1 LSNNANVVR
10 HALQFQLEVVVMKSN
25 VILFAL
31 LSLTAIVANAPAQA
45 QTGMLTRSFVSSSG
59 NDTNAC
65 TIAAPCASFAQAYT
79 KVGAD
84 GIVAALDPGKYGPIN
99 ITSPV
104 TINGNGWAAITAPA
118 GGNGITINA
127 SSGSVILTGLE
138 IDGAGAA
145 YNGIA
150 LGSASSL
157 TVSNCTVQNFIQNP
171 TTLSPLTGNGIIMA
185 PTSSA
190 LTLAITNTTLSNNA
204 ASGVSYFPQTG
215 IGTVTNGLIDHVIA
229 QANGIGIS
237 VAAGFGGATVI
248 NVSNSIASNNRSMGI
263 LVDNGGGPSLKVSI
277 DNVNA
282 NGNNLG
288 VSVANTAIVLL
299 NRSVVTGNAT
309 GVQSNG
315 ALYSFGNNVIFQN
328 VSNGNGVAEE
338 SLF

>member
-1 LSNNANVVR
+1 
-10 HALQFQLEVVVMKSN
+10 MKSN

-45 QTGMLTRSFVSSSG
+45 QTGLLTRSFVSSSG
-59 NDTNAC
+59 VDTNPC
-65 TIAAPCASFAQAYT
+65 TVAQPCASFAQAYT
-79 KVGAD
+79 KVGAN

-118 GGNGITINA
+118 GGNGIVINT
-127 SSGSVILTGLE
+127 SSGSVILNGLE
-138 IDGAGAA
+138 IDGAGVA

-150 LGSASSL
+150 LVSASSL
-157 TVSNCTVQNFIQNP
+157 TVSNCTVQNFIQNAA
-171 TTLSPLTGNGIIMA
+171 SPDSVTGNGIAMG

-190 LTLAITNTTLSNNA
+190 LTFAITNTTLSNNA
-204 ASGVSYFPQTG
+204 ANGIYYFPVAG
-215 IGTVTNGLIDHVIA
+215 PTVTSGLIDHVIA
-229 QANGIGIS
+229 QANGSGIN
-237 VAAGFGGATVI
+237 VRTGLGGATVI
-248 NVSNSIASNNRSMGI
+248 NVSNSIASNNVAMGI

-288 VSVANTAIVLL
+288 VNVANTAIVLL

-309 GVQSNG
+309 GVQNNG
-315 ALYSFGNNVIFQN
+315 GLFSFGNNVIFQN
-328 VSNGNGVAEE
+328 GSNGTGVTPA
-338 SLF
+338 SLS

>member
-1 LSNNANVVR
+1 
-10 HALQFQLEVVVMKSN
+10 MKSN

-59 NDTNAC
+59 VDANAC
-65 TIAAPCASFAQAYT
+65 IITAPCASFAQAYT
-79 KVGAD
+79 KVGAN

-127 SSGSVILTGLE
+127 SSGSVILNGLE

-150 LGSASSL
+150 LDSADSL

-171 TTLSPLTGNGIIMA
+171 TTLSSLTGNGIIMA

-190 LTLAITNTTLSNNA
+190 LALAITNTTLSNNA
-204 ASGVSYFPQTG
+204 ASGVSYFPEAG
-215 IGTVTNGLIDHVIA
+215 GTVTNGLIDHVIA
-229 QANGIGIS
+229 QANGNGIS
-237 VAAGFGGATVI
+237 VATGLGGATVI
-248 NVSNSIASNNRSMGI
+248 NVSNSIASNNRAVGI
-263 LVDNGGGPSLKVSI
+263 FVDNAAGPSLKVSI

-282 NGNNLG
+282 NGNNLYG

-328 VSNGNGVAEE
+328 GNDGNGVA
-338 SLF
+338 SKPLF